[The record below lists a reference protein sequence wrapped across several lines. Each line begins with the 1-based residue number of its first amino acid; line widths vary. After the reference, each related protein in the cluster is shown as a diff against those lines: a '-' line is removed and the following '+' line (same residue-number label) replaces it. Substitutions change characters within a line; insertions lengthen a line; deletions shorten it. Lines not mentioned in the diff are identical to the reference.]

1 MAWCRSG
8 DKPLSEP
15 MMVNLLTHICVTRPQ
30 WVNNVTIFQSTEL
43 MFIHQGHRIYYHAY
57 NLESLPFASGL
68 RCLVSELNSEVFSAQ
83 ISSNSTL
90 GHTQNQTI
98 VGHFFCRIIYF
109 FFALGILVWNE
120 WCCHTWFIALISIF
134 VAALVGLYSCAETS
148 GSTLILPVHLGPH
161 PQLFSCI
168 LISGHFCLKLGIFVS
183 KRASLCRTWNFR
195 FEWMLCSYIINVT
208 DFCCLSCSSRG
219 PCSCAEASGCIL
231 MRTWSAS
238 CASWRRRIMGRT

>member
-8 DKPLSEP
+8 DKPWSEP

-43 MFIHQGHRIYYHAY
+43 MFIRQGNRIYYHAY
-57 NLESLPFASGL
+57 NLESLPFASD
-68 RCLVSELNSEVFSAQ
+68 LNSEVFSAQ

-90 GHTQNQTI
+90 GYAQNQTI
-98 VGHFFCRIIYF
+98 VGHFCVESYIFFRTGHFGVERVMLSYLIYITDF
-109 FFALGILVWNE
+109 YP
-120 WCCHTWFIALISIF
+120 C
-134 VAALVGLYSCAETS
+134 ALVGLYSCAETS

-183 KRASLCRTWNFR
+183 KRVSLCRTQDFR
-195 FEWMLCSYIINVT
+195 FEWMLCSYIIHVT